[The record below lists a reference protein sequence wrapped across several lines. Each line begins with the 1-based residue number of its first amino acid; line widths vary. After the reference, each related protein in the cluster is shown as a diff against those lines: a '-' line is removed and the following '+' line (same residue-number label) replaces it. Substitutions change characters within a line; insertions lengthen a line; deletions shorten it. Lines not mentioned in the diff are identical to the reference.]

1 MVSANE
7 VETVPIGPALETAI
21 QRSPMLYIR
30 NGYAYRFKSFHRDA
44 IMTRWIFPL
53 DVSVSFRRGLVGFE
67 SCCVLSRLEVSSA
80 CDKYVNDNFQ

>member
-44 IMTRWIFPL
+44 IMTRWIFFL
-53 DVSVSFRRGLVGFE
+53 LIFSELSKGIGRFRELLRAVEARGFISLRQVRE
-67 SCCVLSRLEVSSA
+67 
-80 CDKYVNDNFQ
+80 